1 MPSPTEVHDWHE
13 LDVVSDD
20 GQHVG
25 KLVDVYVSKA
35 TGEPEFLLVSSG
47 FLGHHLALVPAEG
60 SSRSEE
66 RVQVAVTKS
75 AIDGAPTVHADNEL
89 STDEEKRLFEH
100 YGRDY
105 AAHPDG
111 VVVMSRFVLVQRR

>member
-1 MPSPTEVHDWHE
+1 MPSPLEVHDWHE

-20 GQHVG
+20 GEHIG
-25 KLVDVYVSKA
+25 KLVDVYVKND

-60 SSRSEE
+60 ATRSEE

-89 STDEEKRLFEH
+89 SPDEEKRLFEH

-105 AAHPDG
+105 TAHPEG
-111 VVVMSRFVLVQRR
+111 VVIMSRFVLIERR

>member
-1 MPSPTEVHDWHE
+1 M
-13 LDVVSDD
+13 SDD
-20 GQHVG
+20 GEHVG
-25 KLVDVYVSKA
+25 KLADVYVKND

-60 SSRSEE
+60 ASRSEE

-75 AIDGAPTVHADNEL
+75 AIESAPTVHADNEL
-89 STDEEKRLFEH
+89 SPDEEKRLFEH

-105 AAHPDG
+105 TPHPEG
-111 VVVMSRFVLVQRR
+111 VVIMSRFVLIERR